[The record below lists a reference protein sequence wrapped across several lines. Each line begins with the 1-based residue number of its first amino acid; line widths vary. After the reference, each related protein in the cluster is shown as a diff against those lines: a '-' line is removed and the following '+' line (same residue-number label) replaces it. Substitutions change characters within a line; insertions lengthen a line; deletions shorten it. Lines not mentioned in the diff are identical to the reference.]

1 MAHEVRTA
9 SGNKI
14 NWNHPPT
21 ASALCTWSKKGTSGQ
36 TVKGSFRSL
45 CALNRA
51 NNLAMRKFG
60 TGVEVIQSAFNTV
73 VRASAGTHDFD
84 ACFDLRIDGVGWWDQ
99 QHFFRGSCGIGGW
112 YRHPPLFGNHFHGFV
127 LPPRH
132 GSGISDDYRQSGLKV
147 GKYVDGGWST
157 EGAKVT
163 SSQIE
168 DYYNHAFGLSGQH
181 EKNSDKSWFPRDIE
195 DTIFNLRAYVEKRA
209 A

>member
-9 SGNKI
+9 TGRKI
-14 NWNHPPT
+14 NWDHPPT

-51 NNLAMRKFG
+51 NNLAVRKFNSE
-60 TGVEVIQSAFNTV
+60 VEVIQSAFNTAI
-73 VRASAGTHDFD
+73 RASAGTHDFD

-99 QHFFRGSCGIGGW
+99 QRFFRKVGFGCW
-112 YRHPPLFGNHFHGFV
+112 YRHAPLFGNHIHGFV
-127 LPPRH
+127 LPNRH

-157 EGAKVT
+157 VGYRFT

-181 EKNSDKSWFPRDIE
+181 ARNSDRSWFPSDIE
-195 DTIFNLRAYVEKRA
+195 STIFNLRAYVEKRSS
-209 A
+209 